1 MKRTS
6 RSLTLLALSAAAV
19 LPLAAQERQTRV
31 WVNGQEVRP
40 YDLIA
45 SRKARIGVTLDMRAV
60 ANDAVGATI
69 AAVTPGGPAA
79 EAGLRSGDIIT
90 RFNGRSLVESTG
102 ERPENESLAALR
114 LIEIVARV
122 APGDT
127 VAVEYRRGK
136 ESRTVRIVTAQERD
150 LVMDGRF
157 EWLDG
162 PDTDRVR
169 LRGIPRIAMGQ
180 GPGEFAFT
188 FGGPLAEIELA
199 PINAD
204 LGSYFGTV
212 EGVLV
217 IDAPTGNS
225 FGLKGGDVILSVD
238 GRKAQGPSS
247 LHRILASY
255 DIGDTVKLEI
265 MRNRSRQT
273 FSTKITRRDD

>member
-6 RSLTLLALSAAAV
+6 RSLTLLALSLAAV
-19 LPLAAQERQTRV
+19 LPLAAQERQARV
-31 WVNGQEVRP
+31 WINGQEVRP

-45 SRKARIGVTLDMRAV
+45 GRKARIGVTLDMRAV
-60 ANDAVGATI
+60 ANDATGATI

-79 EAGLRSGDIIT
+79 EAGLRSGDVIT
-90 RFNGRSLVESTG
+90 RFNGRSLVEPTG
-102 ERPENESLAALR
+102 DRQENESLAALR

-122 APGDT
+122 EPGDT
-127 VAVEYRRGK
+127 VAVEYRRGT
-136 ESRTVRIVTAQERD
+136 ENRTARIVTARERD

-157 EWLDG
+157 EWPDG
-162 PDTDRVR
+162 PDTDQVR
-169 LRGIPRIAMGQ
+169 LRGMPRIAMGR
-180 GPGEFAFT
+180 GPGEFAFS

-238 GRKAQGPSS
+238 GRKVQGPSS

-255 DIGDTVKLEI
+255 NVGDTVKLEI
-265 MRNRSRQT
+265 MRTRSRQT
-273 FSTKITRRDD
+273 FSTKIARRD

>member
-1 MKRTS
+1 MKRTI
-6 RSLTLLALSAAAV
+6 RSLTLLALGAATVA
-19 LPLAAQERQTRV
+19 PLAAQERQARV
-31 WVNGQEVRP
+31 WINGQEVRP
-40 YDLIA
+40 FDLIA

-69 AAVTPGGPAA
+69 AAVTPGGPASD
-79 EAGLRSGDIIT
+79 AGLQSGDIIT
-90 RFNGRSLVESTG
+90 KFNGRSLVESSG
-102 ERPENESLAALR
+102 ERQDNESLAALR
-114 LIEIVARV
+114 LIEMVARV
-122 APGDT
+122 EPGDT
-127 VAVEYRRGK
+127 VAVEYRRGR
-136 ESRTVRIVTAQERD
+136 ETRTVRIVTARERD

-157 EWLDG
+157 EWREGPETDNVRIRGMPRFSIGDG
-162 PDTDRVR
+162 R
-169 LRGIPRIAMGQ
+169 
-180 GPGEFAFT
+180 EFAFA

-217 IDAPTGNS
+217 IDAPANNS

-273 FSTKITRRDD
+273 FSTKIARRDD